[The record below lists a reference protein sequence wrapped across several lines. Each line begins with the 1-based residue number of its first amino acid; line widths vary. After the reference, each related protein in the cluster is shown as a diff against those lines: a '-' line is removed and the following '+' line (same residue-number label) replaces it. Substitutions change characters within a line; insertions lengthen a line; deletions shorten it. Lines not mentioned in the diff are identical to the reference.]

1 MNVRAQ
7 QAKLSLFSDGYHT
20 FGLEWTP
27 KYLFTYMDSR
37 LLQVTFVDFNQPF
50 WQRGKF
56 NSAVTNPWG
65 QTGLVSTPFDQDFYL
80 IINVAVGGTNS
91 WFPDGQGGKPWVDS
105 SQSAP
110 LQFWNGRDSWL
121 PTWEKGG
128 ATMKVRKVSMWQQ
141 EGYNGCVN
149 GSQVWK

>member
-1 MNVRAQ
+1 MESWGNNASYPGGGSTIMKSSIHWGPDSGSDRYYLNVREQA
-7 QAKLSLFSDGYHT
+7 AKLSTFSDGFHI

-56 NSAVTNPWG
+56 NSAITNPWG

-80 IINVAVGGTNS
+80 II
-91 WFPDGQGGKPWVDS
+91 
-105 SQSAP
+105 
-110 LQFWNGRDSWL
+110 
-121 PTWEKGG
+121 
-128 ATMKVRKVSMWQQ
+128 VRITGIVCM
-141 EGYNGCVN
+141 
-149 GSQVWK
+149 